1 MSKEYDEMT
10 LDELKKLKEEKD
22 KASYIKNLKDAELK
36 EQKEA
41 DEKKVQDMKEHDE
54 KVIADFKALN
64 PEVKPEDEPVSK
76 VELEGEIKNGG
87 ENKNSL
93 FVNSYYKRNTE
104 AVTRSNKIVKIEDK
118 STETLQI
125 ANSFEGTTWNALYE
139 NTDSDSGCE
148 DIVSAWSPADV
159 YSKIIWNTFVC
170 KADLFRVCVKG
181 LAIKPGEGL
190 KTQIRVYSALSDPD
204 EKASCE
210 CNSCVSLS
218 FTTHTLTLKQ
228 YSKEVIICEKD
239 IWEVGN
245 VLMDS
250 YLNAFSDMWA
260 SWFDWQIYNEI
271 ETASPG
277 TTETLGTALACDPAM
292 TGSCCSDAALTDMYH
307 AVQTIVASMREGTNP
322 YQPDYIIMSP
332 TVASIFKRLQTPT
345 RVMGYNDI
353 SWDSDGRV
361 SKIGSLKV
369 IEYCRANTC
378 SNASGEVMAVIVD
391 SRRAVGAVF
400 GHRPKTYKFFQS
412 NCNSHRIDSWAFF
425 ACGELDT
432 NAIAHIVNP

>member
-1 MSKEYDEMT
+1 MSNKYDDLPLE
-10 LDELKKLKEEKD
+10 ELKKLKEEKD
-22 KASYIKNLKDAELK
+22 KASYIKGLETFD
-36 EQKEA
+36 QKEKKEA
-41 DEKKVQDMKEHDE
+41 EEKKVREMKEHDE
-54 KVIADFKALN
+54 KIIADYKALN
-64 PEVKPEDEPVSK
+64 PEVKPEDAPIPK
-76 VELEGEIKNGG
+76 IDLEGEVKNGG

-93 FVNSYYKRNTE
+93 FINGYYKRNTE
-104 AVTRSNKIVKIEDK
+104 GITRSNKVVKLEDK
-118 STETLQI
+118 SHEVIQI
-125 ANSFEGTTWNALYE
+125 ANTFEGATWDMLYA
-139 NTDSDSGCE
+139 NTDSDTGCE
-148 DIVSAWSPADV
+148 DIVDAWSPADV

-190 KTQIRVYSALSDPD
+190 KTQIRVYGSLSDPD
-204 EKASCE
+204 ERASCE
-210 CNSCVSLS
+210 CNSCVSLPFS
-218 FTTHTLTLKQ
+218 THTLTLKQ
-228 YSKEVIICEKD
+228 YSKESIICEKD

-260 SWFDWQIYNEI
+260 SWFDWQIYNEL

-277 TTETLGTALACDPAM
+277 TTETLGTALNCDPAM
-292 TGSCCSDAALTDMYH
+292 TGSCCSDAALTDMYN

-322 YQPDYIIMSP
+322 YQPDYMIISP
-332 TVASIFKRLQTPT
+332 TVAKVFKRLQTPT
-345 RVMGYNDI
+345 RVLGYEDVA
-353 SWDSDGRV
+353 WDSDGKLSR
-361 SKIGSLKV
+361 IGSLKV

-378 SNASGEVMAVIVD
+378 SDASGEVMAVIVD

-432 NAIAHIVNP
+432 SAIAHIVNP